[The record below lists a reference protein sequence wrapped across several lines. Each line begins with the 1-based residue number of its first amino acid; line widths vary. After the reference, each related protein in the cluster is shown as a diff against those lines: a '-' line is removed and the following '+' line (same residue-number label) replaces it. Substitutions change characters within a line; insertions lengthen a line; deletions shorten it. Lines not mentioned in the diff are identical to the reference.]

1 MSYVLLL
8 FFFILTA
15 TISIDL
21 SALSPGQNT
30 GAVYIFQRDLNSD
43 TFSESGALFSPAD
56 SDSVLWNFGWS
67 IAVNEAVRYLSAWLV
82 VFFLIVAF

>member
-1 MSYVLLL
+1 MVLVLSYVLLL

-21 SALSPGQNT
+21 SALSPGQNA
-30 GAVYIFQRDLNSD
+30 GAVYIFERDLNSD

-67 IAVNEAVRYLSAWLV
+67 VAVNEAVRHLVLSYCC
-82 VFFLIVAF
+82 FF